1 MKIFKEFKEFLSQ
14 GNVLGLAVGVIIGG
28 TFKEIVNSLVDNIIN
43 PLLGLFVDVDF
54 SDLIFSIGGTTFRYG
69 SFIMS
74 IINFLLV
81 ALSLFFVVKAV
92 NQMQKAAKEILPIPE
107 EPPAEKECPFCTRKI
122 PINAR
127 RCPECTSSLE
137 E

>member
-1 MKIFKEFKEFLSQ
+1 MKIIKEFKEFLSQ
-14 GNVLGLAVGVIIGG
+14 GNVLGLAIGIIIGG

-43 PLLGLFVDVDF
+43 PLLGLLVDVDF
-54 SDLIFSIGGTTFRYG
+54 SDLVFTVGGTTFRYG

-81 ALSLFFVVKAV
+81 AFVLFFVVKAI
-92 NQMQKAAKEILPIPE
+92 NRMQRAAKEILPIPE
-107 EPPAEKECPFCTRKI
+107 EAPTEKECPFCTKQI
-122 PINAR
+122 PINAK
-127 RCPECTSSLE
+127 RCPECTSKLE

>member
-1 MKIFKEFKEFLSQ
+1 MKIFKEFKEFITQ
-14 GNVLGLAVGVIIGG
+14 GNVLGLAVGIIIGG

-43 PLLGLFVDVDF
+43 PLLGLFVNVDF
-54 SDLIFSIGGTTFRYG
+54 SDLVLTVGGTTFRYG

-81 ALSLFFVVKAV
+81 AFSLFFVVKAI
-92 NQMQKAAKEILPIPE
+92 NHMQRAAMEILPIPE
-107 EPPAEKECPFCTRKI
+107 EEPKEKECPYCTRKI
-122 PINAR
+122 PVNAK
-127 RCPECTSSLE
+127 RCPECTSELE